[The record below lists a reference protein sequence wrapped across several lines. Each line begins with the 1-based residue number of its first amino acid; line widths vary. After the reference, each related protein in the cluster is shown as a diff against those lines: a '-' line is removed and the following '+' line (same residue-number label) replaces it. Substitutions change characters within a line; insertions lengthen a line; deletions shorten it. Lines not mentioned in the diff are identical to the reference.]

1 MMRNTKKVKPQRLES
16 RTGGAP
22 TKPGTRWKRR
32 GGWCPVLQVVTYRR
46 SVPRH
51 TPPHQAHPPIQPWD
65 IQGYITSAAVDNQ
78 AKKPPKL
85 SVMTMKWSKIQSDKP
100 ECCALG
106 NIKGWHAIKIYV
118 IQHPC
123 DTNIQTFQVFIWL
136 WQKHLL
142 VSSDIYRVSQN

>member
-1 MMRNTKKVKPQRLES
+1 MEEAL
-16 RTGGAP
+16 
-22 TKPGTRWKRR
+22 GTYWAKSKDLANR
-32 GGWCPVLQVVTYRR
+32 GGHFVRR
-46 SVPRH
+46 N
-51 TPPHQAHPPIQPWD
+51 QN

-106 NIKGWHAIKIYV
+106 NIKGQPLMFPKAHAIKIYV

-123 DTNIQTFQVFIWL
+123 DTNIQEQTFQVSIWL
-136 WQKHLL
+136 RQKHLL
-142 VSSDIYRVSQN
+142 VHKL